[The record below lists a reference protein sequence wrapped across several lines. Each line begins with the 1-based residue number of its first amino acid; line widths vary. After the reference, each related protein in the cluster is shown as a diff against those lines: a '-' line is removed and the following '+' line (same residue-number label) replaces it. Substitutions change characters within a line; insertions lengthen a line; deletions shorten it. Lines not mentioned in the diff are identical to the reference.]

1 MTMEIKFLQEDTKRW
16 NLVLSVTSKRSIKGW
31 LIAFIIIVIDISK
44 SNSIL
49 ELFQIHDSDRAPIQE
64 HKEVDDLT
72 ESY

>member
-1 MTMEIKFLQEDTKRW
+1 
-16 NLVLSVTSKRSIKGW
+16 LSVTSKRSIKGW

-64 HKEVDDLT
+64 HKEIDDLT